1 LVVYGKGG
9 DLLDELQE
17 VDGGVKEGGGKFPF
31 KVDVGVTTV
40 SYERSK

>member
-9 DLLDELQE
+9 DLLNELKE
-17 VDGGVKEGGGKFPF
+17 VDGGVEERGGKFAF